1 MRPKAAEKVIEPA
14 NGSLA
19 FGCHLDVVCPWPLCD
34 MPSANRSVCR
44 VPLQDADSLAF
55 WYFIGISWRW
65 LLHPLASLGRVSLG

>member
-1 MRPKAAEKVIEPA
+1 MRPKSSKQVIEPA
-14 NGSLA
+14 NGNFTL
-19 FGCHLDVVCPWPLCD
+19 GCYLEIVHPWSLCD
-34 MPSANRSVCR
+34 MPSAHSPVCR